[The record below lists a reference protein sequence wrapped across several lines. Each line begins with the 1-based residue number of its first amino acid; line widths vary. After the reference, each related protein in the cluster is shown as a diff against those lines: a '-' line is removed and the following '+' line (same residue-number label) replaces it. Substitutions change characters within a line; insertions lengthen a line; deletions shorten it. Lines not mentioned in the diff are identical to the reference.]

1 MLAGRQQQLAMKIEK
16 NREAQEESQRR
27 REELIK
33 ELETE
38 RNLRRQERESQ
49 KSRRTAWLEE
59 VDAQVGSGCSV
70 LRTLLRTMKIPFL

>member
-1 MLAGRQQQLAMKIEK
+1 MLAERQQQLALKIQQ

-38 RNLRRQERESQ
+38 RNLRRQDKENRER
-49 KSRRTAWLEE
+49 RRMAWLQE
-59 VDAQVGSGCSV
+59 VDAQVGS
-70 LRTLLRTMKIPFL
+70 

>member
-1 MLAGRQQQLAMKIEK
+1 MLAERQQQLALKIQK

-38 RNLRRQERESQ
+38 KNLRRQDKENRER
-49 KSRRTAWLEE
+49 RRMAWLQE
-59 VDAQVGSGCSV
+59 VDAQVGS
-70 LRTLLRTMKIPFL
+70 